1 MTNTTRTS
9 ALMMALLLST
19 AMLGACKKADDTAAT
34 PAASGTT
41 ATTTTT
47 TTTPAAPAA
56 PAATDTTTGTTAAP
70 AADSAAAAANNAA
83 AAANNAAAAASTAA
97 TNATDKAGDALSDSA
112 ITGKVKA
119 ALLADAEVKGTDI
132 NVETNKG
139 DVMLSGFV
147 ESQAQIDKAATLAK
161 NIDGVKQVS
170 NKLEIKK

>member
-1 MTNTTRTS
+1 MKNTTRTS

-34 PAASGTT
+34 PATTGTT

-56 PAATDTTTGTTAAP
+56 TATTTAP

-83 AAANNAAAAASTAA
+83 AAANNAAAAAGTAA
-97 TNATDKAGDALSDSA
+97 NNATDKAGDALSDSA
-112 ITGKVKA
+112 VTGKVKA

>member
-1 MTNTTRTS
+1 MKKNASTS
-9 ALMMALLLST
+9 ALMMALVLST

-34 PAASGTT
+34 PAAGSSTS
-41 ATTTTT
+41 TTTTT
-47 TTTPAAPAA
+47 TTTPAEPAA
-56 PAATDTTTGTTAAP
+56 PAATAPAATTAP
-70 AADSAAAAANNAA
+70 AADNAAAAANNAA
-83 AAANNAAAAASTAA
+83 AAANNAAAAAGSAA
-97 TNATDKAGDALSDSA
+97 ANATDKAGDALGDSA
-112 ITGKVKA
+112 VTGKVKA

>member
-1 MTNTTRTS
+1 MKNTTRTS

-19 AMLGACKKADDTAAT
+19 AMLGACKKADETAAT
-34 PAASGTT
+34 PATTGTT

-47 TTTPAAPAA
+47 APAA
-56 PAATDTTTGTTAAP
+56 PAATTTAP

-83 AAANNAAAAASTAA
+83 AAANNAATAAGAAAA
-97 TNATDKAGDALSDSA
+97 NATDKAGDALGDSA

-119 ALLADAEVKGTDI
+119 ALLADADVKGTDI

-147 ESQAQIDKAATLAK
+147 ESQAQIDKAAMLAK
-161 NIDGVKQVS
+161 NIEGVKQVS

>member
-1 MTNTTRTS
+1 MKNTTRTS
-9 ALMMALLLST
+9 ALMMAMLLST
-19 AMLGACKKADDTAAT
+19 AMLGACKKAEDTAAT
-34 PAASGTT
+34 PATTGST

-47 TTTPAAPAA
+47 TTAPAA
-56 PAATDTTTGTTAAP
+56 PATTAP
-70 AADSAAAAANNAA
+70 AADNAAAAANNAA
-83 AAANNAAAAASTAA
+83 AAANNAAAAAGAA
-97 TNATDKAGDALSDSA
+97 AANATDKAGDALSDSA

-132 NVETNKG
+132 NVETSKG

>member
-1 MTNTTRTS
+1 MKNTTRTS

-19 AMLGACKKADDTAAT
+19 AMLGACKKAEDTAAT
-34 PAASGTT
+34 PATTGST

-47 TTTPAAPAA
+47 TTAPAA
-56 PAATDTTTGTTAAP
+56 PATTAP
-70 AADSAAAAANNAA
+70 AADNAAAAANNAA
-83 AAANNAAAAASTAA
+83 AAANNAAAAAGTAA
-97 TNATDKAGDALSDSA
+97 ANATDKAGDALSDSA

-132 NVETNKG
+132 NVETSKG

>member
-1 MTNTTRTS
+1 MKNTTRTS

-34 PAASGTT
+34 PATTGTT

-56 PAATDTTTGTTAAP
+56 TATTTAP

-83 AAANNAAAAASTAA
+83 AAANNAASAAGAAAA
-97 TNATDKAGDALSDSA
+97 NATDKAGDALGDSA

>member
-1 MTNTTRTS
+1 MKKTASTS
-9 ALMMALLLST
+9 ALMMALVLST

-34 PAASGTT
+34 PAAGSSTS
-41 ATTTTT
+41 TTTTT
-47 TTTPAAPAA
+47 TTTPAEPAA
-56 PAATDTTTGTTAAP
+56 PAATAPAATTAP
-70 AADSAAAAANNAA
+70 AADNAAAAANNAA
-83 AAANNAAAAASTAA
+83 AAANNAAAAASSAA
-97 TNATDKAGDALSDSA
+97 ANATDKAGDALSDSA
-112 ITGKVKA
+112 VTGKVKA

>member
-1 MTNTTRTS
+1 MKNTARTS
-9 ALMMALLLST
+9 ALMMALVLST

-34 PAASGTT
+34 PATGST

-47 TTTPAAPAA
+47 TTTPAPAT
-56 PAATDTTTGTTAAP
+56 PAATPSAS
-70 AADSAAAAANNAA
+70 DSAAAAANNAA
-83 AAANNAAAAASTAA
+83 AAANNAATAAGNAAA
-97 TNATDKAGDALSDSA
+97 NATDKAGDALSDSA
-112 ITGKVKA
+112 VTGKVKA

-139 DVMLSGFV
+139 EVMLSGFV
-147 ESQAQIDKAATLAK
+147 ESQAQIDKAASLAK

>member
-1 MTNTTRTS
+1 MKNTTRTS
-9 ALMMALLLST
+9 ALMMAMLLST
-19 AMLGACKKADDTAAT
+19 AMLGACKKAEDTAAT
-34 PAASGTT
+34 PATTGST

-47 TTTPAAPAA
+47 TTAPAA
-56 PAATDTTTGTTAAP
+56 PAATAP
-70 AADSAAAAANNAA
+70 AADNAAAAANNAA
-83 AAANNAAAAASTAA
+83 AAANNAAAAAGTAA
-97 TNATDKAGDALSDSA
+97 ANATDKAGDALSDSA

-132 NVETNKG
+132 NVETSKG

>member
-1 MTNTTRTS
+1 MKNTTRTS

-34 PAASGTT
+34 PATTGTT

-56 PAATDTTTGTTAAP
+56 PAATDTTTAP

-83 AAANNAAAAASTAA
+83 AAANNAASAAGAAAA
-97 TNATDKAGDALSDSA
+97 NATDKAGDALGDSA

>member
-1 MTNTTRTS
+1 
-9 ALMMALLLST
+9 MMALLLST

-34 PAASGTT
+34 PAASGATS
-41 ATTTTT
+41 TTTTT

-56 PAATDTTTGTTAAP
+56 PAATTSTTTAP

-83 AAANNAAAAASTAA
+83 AAANNAAAAAGAA
-97 TNATDKAGDALSDSA
+97 ANNAADKAGDALSDSA
-112 ITGKVKA
+112 LTGKVKA

>member
-1 MTNTTRTS
+1 
-9 ALMMALLLST
+9 MMALLLST

-56 PAATDTTTGTTAAP
+56 PAATTSTTTAP

-83 AAANNAAAAASTAA
+83 AAANNAAAAAGAA
-97 TNATDKAGDALSDSA
+97 ANNAADKAGDALSDSA
-112 ITGKVKA
+112 LTGKVKA

>member
-1 MTNTTRTS
+1 MKNTTRTS

-19 AMLGACKKADDTAAT
+19 AMLGACKKADETAAT
-34 PAASGTT
+34 PATTGTT

-56 PAATDTTTGTTAAP
+56 TGTTTAP

-83 AAANNAAAAASTAA
+83 AAANNAASAASTAA
-97 TNATDKAGDALSDSA
+97 ANATDKAGDALSDA
-112 ITGKVKA
+112 AVTGKVKA
-119 ALLADAEVKGTDI
+119 ALLADADVKGTDI

-161 NIDGVKQVS
+161 TIEGVKQVS

>member
-1 MTNTTRTS
+1 MKKTASTS
-9 ALMMALLLST
+9 ALMMALVLST

-34 PAASGTT
+34 PAAGSSTS
-41 ATTTTT
+41 TTTTT
-47 TTTPAAPAA
+47 TTTPAEPAA
-56 PAATDTTTGTTAAP
+56 PAATAPAATTAP
-70 AADSAAAAANNAA
+70 AADNAAAAANNAA
-83 AAANNAAAAASTAA
+83 AAANNAAAAAGSAA
-97 TNATDKAGDALSDSA
+97 ANATDKAGDALSDSA
-112 ITGKVKA
+112 VTGKVKA

>member
-1 MTNTTRTS
+1 MKNTTRTS

-56 PAATDTTTGTTAAP
+56 PAATTGTTTAP
-70 AADSAAAAANNAA
+70 AADNAAAAANNAA
-83 AAANNAAAAASTAA
+83 AAANNAAAAAGNAA
-97 TNATDKAGDALSDSA
+97 ANATDKAGDALSDSA

>member
-1 MTNTTRTS
+1 MKKTASTS
-9 ALMMALLLST
+9 ALMMAMLLST
-19 AMLGACKKADDTAAT
+19 AMLGACKKAEDTAAT
-34 PAASGTT
+34 PATTGST

-47 TTTPAAPAA
+47 TTAPAA
-56 PAATDTTTGTTAAP
+56 PATTAP
-70 AADSAAAAANNAA
+70 AANNAA
-83 AAANNAAAAASTAA
+83 AAAGTAAA
-97 TNATDKAGDALSDSA
+97 NATDKAGDALSDSA

-132 NVETNKG
+132 NVETSKG

>member
-1 MTNTTRTS
+1 MKNTTRTS
-9 ALMMALLLST
+9 ALMMAMLLST
-19 AMLGACKKADDTAAT
+19 AMLGACKKAEDTAAT
-34 PAASGTT
+34 PATTGST

-47 TTTPAAPAA
+47 TTAPAA
-56 PAATDTTTGTTAAP
+56 PATTAP
-70 AADSAAAAANNAA
+70 AADNAAAAANNAA
-83 AAANNAAAAASTAA
+83 AAANNAAAAAGTAA
-97 TNATDKAGDALSDSA
+97 ANATDKAGDALSDSA

-132 NVETNKG
+132 NVETSKG